1 MNPLLKNLLPPG
13 IRTATSTIANHVEDL
28 LPPERPFIATAV
40 GSRQQEFATGR
51 VLARQLLADLGHPD
65 FPLLRDEDRVPRW
78 PEGIVGSISHT
89 GSICV
94 AAVGRESQYSGVGL
108 DIEPDE
114 PVESDIG
121 RVVCR
126 EGEHDW
132 VAEATGDERGRRTRI
147 IFSVKEAVYK
157 AFYPRTREFWS
168 FQDVLVSID
177 LEEGRYRA
185 QLPESAGIAEVEGRV
200 QRRDGWIVAA
210 LAVESGMGMAG
221 VSA

>member
-1 MNPLLKNLLPPG
+1 MNPILKSLLPPE
-13 IRTATSTIANHVEDL
+13 IQTAASTISNRVEDL
-28 LPPERPFIATAV
+28 LPPERPLIATAV
-40 GSRQQEFATGR
+40 ASRQHEFATGR
-51 VLARQLLADLGHPD
+51 VLARELLAELGHPN
-65 FPLLRDEDRVPRW
+65 FPLLRDEDRVPCW
-78 PEGIVGSISHT
+78 PKGIVGSISHT

-94 AAVGRESQYSGVGL
+94 AAVGLESQYSGLGL

-126 EGEHDW
+126 DGEHDW

-168 FQDVLVSID
+168 FQDVTVSID

-185 QLPESAGIAEVEGRV
+185 QLPKSAGIAEVEGRV
-200 QRRDGWIVAA
+200 QRCDGWIVAA